1 MTLMTIKNIY
11 IHIFIAKVIYIALE
25 IWRKYKKNIMIKGN
39 DQNKVVS

>member
-1 MTLMTIKNIY
+1 MTIKNIY

-25 IWRKYKKNIMIKGN
+25 ILEKIQKKIIMIKGN